1 MVGASDIGLTLEGPI
16 GDKGTF
22 LVSSRRSYLQFLFQ
36 AIGLPFLP
44 TYNDFQAKIKF
55 KLDEKNELTFI
66 GLGAIDQFKLNL
78 EANETEDQQFILD
91 QLPTS
96 PQWNYTNGLVWK
108 HFTQKGYWTFVL
120 SRNMLDNKA
129 IKYAGNDDSKP
140 ENKMSYQFTIDAV
153 ARPGDTVYY
162 FMGGQIVENPLVAI
176 NVRITDKKHD
186 VSYVVYDEDG
196 ERISIAEFQIFTDR
210 KSLMESLFPEFKGRI
225 LKEK

>member
-1 MVGASDIGLTLEGPI
+1 
-16 GDKGTF
+16 
-22 LVSSRRSYLQFLFQ
+22 
-36 AIGLPFLP
+36 
-44 TYNDFQAKIKF
+44 
-55 KLDEKNELTFI
+55 
-66 GLGAIDQFKLNL
+66 
-78 EANETEDQQFILD
+78 
-91 QLPTS
+91 
-96 PQWNYTNGLVWK
+96 
-108 HFTQKGYWTFVL
+108 
-120 SRNMLDNKA
+120 
-129 IKYAGNDDSKP
+129 
-140 ENKMSYQFTIDAV
+140 MSYQFTIDAV